1 MIPSAPFI
9 RRPVATVLLTLA
21 IALAGLLAFG
31 LLPVASLPQVD
42 FPTIQVQAQL
52 AGASPETMAATV
64 ATPLE
69 RTLGRIA
76 GVNEITSTSSQGSTR
91 IVLQF
96 DLNRDSNGA
105 AKDVQGAIN
114 AALANLPSALSGTP
128 TYRKVNPS
136 EAPVL
141 ILTLTSDTLT
151 KGRLYDIASTVLA
164 QKLSQVD
171 GIGQVTVGGG
181 ALPAVRVALD
191 PTALSR
197 HGVSFDAVR
206 RAIQNYTLKLPLGV
220 LEDAGRQ
227 WQLAS
232 NDQLNRAADY
242 RGLIVHYQDGAAL
255 RLADV
260 ATVSDSVQDVRNA
273 GLANGKPAIVLLLF
287 RAPGANV
294 IDTVE
299 RVRALMPQLSASVP
313 QTATLTVTQDR
324 TSTIR
329 ASLRDVER
337 TLVTA
342 VALVVL
348 VVFLFLQ
355 SGRATLVPAI
365 TVPVS
370 LIGTFGVMYLAGFS
384 LNNLSLMALT
394 IATGFVV
401 DDTIVV
407 LENIA
412 RHIEN
417 GMTPRAAAF
426 RGAREVGFTVL
437 AMSLSLI
444 AVFIPILLMGDIVG
458 RLFREFALTLSAA
471 ILVSLVVSLTTAPML
486 CSRWL
491 RPRPPRPAAPSRFA
505 RWRAQWFERL
515 VAGYR
520 RSLAW
525 SLDHHLLMLLLL
537 VATVAANVAL
547 YVAVP
552 KGFFP
557 QQDTGRLI
565 GNIRADQSISFQ
577 AMRGKLQRF
586 VDVVRRD
593 PAVASVVG
601 FTGGGARNSA
611 NVFVGLKPRS
621 ERQESADQVI
631 ARLRKQLSR
640 EPGATLFLQ
649 AAQELRIGG
658 RQSNAQYQYTL
669 QGDDLA
675 QLRAWEPRVRQA
687 LVRLPGLADVNT
699 DQQDRGLQTT
709 LLFDRDTLARLGL
722 TQNDADSA
730 LGNAFGQRQIA
741 TLYNPLNQYKVVLE
755 AAPAY
760 LERPESLRDIY
771 LITPQ
776 SQPVPLATVSRVQP
790 DNTPLAVNHQGQFAA
805 TTVSF
810 NLDPGVSIGAAR
822 AAIDGAVNRLGLPG
836 SLVGSFQGSAR
847 AFQASLDSQPWL
859 ILAALAA
866 VYIVLGIL
874 YESAIHPITIL
885 STLPSAG
892 VGAILALQLSGG
904 ELNVV
909 AMIGVLLLIGIVKKN
924 AIMLIDFA
932 LAAERKQGLAPREAI
947 LEAGVLRFRPILMT
961 TMAALLGALPLAL
974 GHGEGAELRQP
985 LGISVVGGLIVSQ
998 LLTLYTTPVVYLYM
1012 DRLRRWSGRRERRSA
1027 PAQAQENG

>member
-9 RRPVATVLLTLA
+9 RRPVTTVLLTLA

-31 LLPVASLPQVD
+31 LLPVSSLPQVD
-42 FPTIQVQAQL
+42 FPTIQVQAQM

-114 AALANLPSALSGTP
+114 AALASLPSALSGTP

-141 ILTLTSDTLT
+141 ILTLTSDVLS
-151 KGRLYDIASTVLA
+151 KGRLYDLASTVLA
-164 QKLSQVD
+164 QKLAQVD
-171 GIGQVTVGGG
+171 GVGQVTVGGG

-191 PTALSR
+191 PAALSR
-197 HGVSFDAVR
+197 HGISFDTVR
-206 RAIQNYTLKLPLGV
+206 RAIQNHTLKLPLGV

-242 RGLIVHYQDGAAL
+242 GGLIVHYQDGAAL

-260 ATVSDSVQDVRNA
+260 ATVSDSVQDVRND

-299 RVRALMPQLSASVP
+299 RVRALLPQLSAAVP

-348 VVFLFLQ
+348 VVFLFLR

-471 ILVSLVVSLTTAPML
+471 ILVSLLVSLTTAPML

-491 RPRPPRPAAPSRFA
+491 RPRRPVTPGRFA
-505 RWRAQWFERL
+505 RWRGQLFERL

-525 SLDHHLLMLLLL
+525 SLDHHRLMLLVLI
-537 VATVAANVAL
+537 ATIVANVAL

-565 GNIRADQSISFQ
+565 GNVRADQSISFQ
-577 AMRGKLQRF
+577 AMRQKLQRF

-611 NVFVGLKPRS
+611 NLFVGLKPRS
-621 ERQESADQVI
+621 ERSESADQVI
-631 ARLRKQLSR
+631 ARLRKQLAR

-649 AAQELRIGG
+649 SAQELRIGG

-675 QLRAWEPRVRQA
+675 QLRAWEPRLRQA
-687 LVRLPGLADVNT
+687 LSRLPGLADVNT

-709 LLFDRDTLARLGL
+709 LLFDRDALARLGL
-722 TQNDADSA
+722 TQQEADSA

-771 LITPQ
+771 LITPER
-776 SQPVPLATVSRVQP
+776 QPVPLAAVSRVQP
-790 DNTPLAVNHQGQFAA
+790 DTTPLAVNHQGQFAA

-822 AAIDGAVNRLGLPG
+822 AAIDAAVELLGMPD
-836 SLVGSFQGSAR
+836 SLVGSFQGAAR
-847 AFQASLDSQPWL
+847 AFQASLDNQPWL

-932 LAAERKQGLAPREAI
+932 LDAERKRGLAPREAI

-985 LGISVVGGLIVSQ
+985 LGVSVVGGLIVSQ

-1012 DRLRRWSGRRERRSA
+1012 DRLRRWNWRFWRRSA
-1027 PAQAQENG
+1027 TVQA

>member
-1 MIPSAPFI
+1 MIPSALFI

-42 FPTIQVQAQL
+42 FPTIQVQATL
-52 AGASPETMAATV
+52 PGASPETMAATV

-96 DLNRDSNGA
+96 DLSRDINGA
-105 AKDVQGAIN
+105 ASDVQGAIN
-114 AALANLPSALSGTP
+114 AARAALPSGLPGNP

-136 EAPVL
+136 EAPVM
-141 ILTLTSDTLT
+141 ILTLSSDTLT
-151 KGRLYDIASTVLA
+151 KGRLYDLASTVLA
-164 QKLSQVD
+164 QKLAQVE
-171 GIGQVTVGGG
+171 GIGQVNIGGG

-191 PTALSR
+191 PAVLSR
-197 HGVSFDAVR
+197 HGVSFDEVR
-206 RAIQNYTLKLPLGV
+206 RAIQNYNVKLPLGV
-220 LEDAGRQ
+220 LESADKQ
-227 WQLAS
+227 WLIGS
-232 NDQLNRAADY
+232 NDQLSRAADY
-242 RGLIVHYQDGAAL
+242 LPLIVRYQDGAAL

-273 GLANGKPAIVLLLF
+273 GLSNGRPAIVLLLF
-287 RAPGANV
+287 RSPGANV

-299 RVRALMPQLSASVP
+299 RVRALLPQLAAAIP
-313 QTATLTVTQDR
+313 QTVRLEVTQDR
-324 TSTIR
+324 TPTIR
-329 ASLRDVER
+329 ASLREVER
-337 TLVTA
+337 TLLTS

-348 VVFLFLQ
+348 VVFLFLR
-355 SGRATLVPAI
+355 SGRATLIPAI

-471 ILVSLVVSLTTAPML
+471 ILVSLVVSLSTAPML
-486 CSRWL
+486 C
-491 RPRPPRPAAPSRFA
+491 A
-505 RWRAQWFERL
+505 RWRGWQFERL
-515 VAGYR
+515 TAGYR
-520 RSLAW
+520 RSLGWA
-525 SLDHHLLMLLLL
+525 LDHQRLMLLLL
-537 VATVAANVAL
+537 LATVECNVWL
-547 YVAVP
+547 YLAVP

-557 QQDTGRLI
+557 QQDSGRLI
-565 GNIRADQSISFQ
+565 GMVRADQSISFQ
-577 AMRGKLQRF
+577 AMSGKLQRF

-611 NVFVGLKPRS
+611 NIFVGLKPLA
-621 ERQESADQVI
+621 ERKENADAVI
-631 ARLRKQLSR
+631 ARLRKRLAR

-649 AAQELRIGG
+649 SAQELRIGG

-669 QGDDLA
+669 QGDSLDE
-675 QLRAWEPRVRQA
+675 LRAWEPRLRQA
-687 LVRLPGLADVNT
+687 LSRLPVLADVNT
-699 DQQDRGLQTT
+699 DQQDRGRQTT
-709 LLFDRDTLARLGL
+709 LLFDRDAMARLGL
-722 TQNDADSA
+722 TQQDADSA
-730 LGNAFGQRQIA
+730 LGNAFGQRQVA
-741 TLYNPLNQYKVVLE
+741 TIYNPLNQYKVVLE
-755 AAPAY
+755 AAPRY
-760 LERPESLRDIY
+760 LENPESLRDIY
-771 LITPQ
+771 LLTPERK
-776 SQPVPLATVSRVQP
+776 PVPLAAVSRVVA
-790 DNTPLAVNHQGQFAA
+790 DSTPLAVNHQGQFAA

-810 NLDPGVSIGAAR
+810 NLQPGGSISDAT
-822 AAIDGAVNRLGLPG
+822 AAIDAAIGRLSLP
-836 SLVGSFQGSAR
+836 SSIVGSFQGSAR
-847 AFQASLDSQPWL
+847 AFQAALASQPWL

-932 LAAERKQGLAPREAI
+932 LAAERKQGLSPREAI
-947 LEAGVLRFRPILMT
+947 YQACLLRFRPILMT
-961 TMAALLGALPLAL
+961 TLAALFGALPLAL
-974 GHGEGAELRQP
+974 GSGDGAELRQP

-1012 DRLRRWSGRRERRSA
+1012 DRLQRWRWRRPRR
-1027 PAQAQENG
+1027 PVAQPVWEEGQ